1 MSASLESEPLVRTLE
16 GRRRLER
23 WWFGLVMAWSAIR
36 VAAVWRWLDIYGV
49 NPLVYALVDVGSSAP
64 YALGSARTIGALID
78 RKYGRAAMWS
88 LLAAVCFAAP
98 DVYIVAAGHD
108 MPWGV
113 YGVVGAI
120 ALLAAMWAVW
130 TGRRDVSGG
139 RVSTSTS
146 ETLN

>member
-1 MSASLESEPLVRTLE
+1 MSRSSESESLVHTAD

-23 WWFGLVMAWSAIR
+23 WWFVLVMAWSACR
-36 VAAVWRWLDIYGV
+36 VVAVWRWLDTYGV
-49 NPLVYALVDVGSSAP
+49 NPFFYGLVDLGSSIP

-78 RKYGRAAMWS
+78 RRYGRAAAWM
-88 LLAAVCFAAP
+88 LLATVCFAAP

-120 ALLAAMWAVW
+120 AAVAALWAVW

-139 RVSTSTS
+139 RW
-146 ETLN
+146 ELDGRDP